1 MAKNVG
7 SGEGRG
13 LSPSETKIHPKGMK
27 SREPA
32 AVDASM
38 RCKGGS
44 VNNESTRS
52 GTAATPKTLGPR
64 EA

>member
-7 SGEGRG
+7 SGHGG
-13 LSPSETKIHPKGMK
+13 TAAETTLHQRSMK
-27 SREPA
+27 VREPA

-44 VNNESTRS
+44 VSSETTRKEV
-52 GTAATPKTLGPR
+52 AHTPKTLGPR
-64 EA
+64 CA